1 MTGKLKLNCYSVFT
15 YLFQNYSLQSQFI
28 HISLAMIAFSYGND
42 PSCKLRIKSTYA
54 PPPPQKR
61 KRRERGERKR
71 ERKKKEKRGFKRGRK
86 LNQSF
91 QEHVFM
97 GL

>member
-1 MTGKLKLNCYSVFT
+1 MLGDKSSDKTEATQGCRQGGALRG
-15 YLFQNYSLQSQFI
+15 LQ
-28 HISLAMIAFSYGND
+28 
-42 PSCKLRIKSTYA
+42 
-54 PPPPQKR
+54 PPPHQK
-61 KRRERGERKR
+61 KNKEERGERKR
-71 ERKKKEKRGFKRGRK
+71 ERKKKEKREFKRGKK